1 VRARRGCAV
10 YYPDASA
17 YALHHHSTFASGG
30 RLFYMNSFRVCVIVC
45 IRCRSFVCYR
55 VMAQC
60 CNCRATV
67 WAPIRIDFSREVVWI
82 CEPCAPPEEGAY
94 AA

>member
-1 VRARRGCAV
+1 MRARRGCAV

-45 IRCRSFVCYR
+45 IRCRPVCLLPSNGSMLQLPR
-55 VMAQC
+55 DRLGT
-60 CNCRATV
+60 N
-67 WAPIRIDFSREVVWI
+67 
-82 CEPCAPPEEGAY
+82 
-94 AA
+94 